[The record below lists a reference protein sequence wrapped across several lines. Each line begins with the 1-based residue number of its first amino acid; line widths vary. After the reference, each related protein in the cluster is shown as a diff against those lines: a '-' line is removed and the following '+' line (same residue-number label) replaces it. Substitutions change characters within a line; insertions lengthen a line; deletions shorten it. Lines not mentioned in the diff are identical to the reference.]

1 MDSRRRCERL
11 WYFGGISEIITLQLW
26 EPTIRHL
33 FSSSAGAVIDEIWAW
48 ESVQHGDACM
58 INHDA
63 LSGLGES

>member
-1 MDSRRRCERL
+1 MV
-11 WYFGGISEIITLQLW
+11 TLQLW

-58 INHDA
+58 INHSA